1 MLSRA
6 LSLATVTLL
15 IGCLSAVSAQAQN
28 LEAGKSPSQIF
39 ANTCAT
45 CHKSPRGLLK
55 TVPAGS
61 LPGFLRQH
69 YTTSS
74 DMAGVLASYLMS
86 NGASDPRYQ
95 AKDQPKGAKGN
106 RESRQEANQSPE
118 QPSERPSR
126 RQHQSAAPQEGANSD
141 ADRSNPEGRPAH
153 RGRRMARPSEAPE
166 GAKPEDG
173 QAPQAAGEAKPS
185 RQKHGR
191 RGKPVEEPKSEGTS
205 KGEATSEEP
214 KAQEPKAQ
222 EPKAQTAIKHEDKG
236 EAEKPAK
243 PASQPDTAKVDAPK
257 NDVGGNAGS
266 EPAASSRPDPVPQV
280 TPAPASPE
288 PAAAAA
294 PAPAPAAPP
303 VTAAAPPPPPP
314 PPPTTAGSGPP
325 EAPTSK

>member
-39 ANTCAT
+39 ANTCTA

-74 DMAGVLASYLMS
+74 DMAGVLASYLIS
-86 NGASDPRYQ
+86 NGANDPRYQ
-95 AKDQPKGAKGN
+95 AKDQPKGTKG
-106 RESRQEANQSPE
+106 RDGRQEANQSPE
-118 QPSERPSR
+118 QPAERPSR
-126 RQHQSAAPQEGANSD
+126 RQHQGAAPQEGAKEGAKEAAKPD
-141 ADRSNPEGRPAH
+141 VEGLNPEARPAH
-153 RGRRMARPSEAPE
+153 RGRRMARPSETPD
-166 GAKPEDG
+166 GAKPDDG
-173 QAPQAAGEAKPS
+173 QTPQAAGEGRPS

-191 RGKPVEEPKSEGTS
+191 RGKPVEEPKSDES
-205 KGEATSEEP
+205 PKGEAAGDEP
-214 KAQEPKAQ
+214 KS
-222 EPKAQTAIKHEDKG
+222 QTAIKREDKG

-243 PASQPDTAKVDAPK
+243 PASQPDTAKVEAPK
-257 NDVGGNAGS
+257 GNVDS
-266 EPAASSRPDPVPQV
+266 EPAAVRSDPVPQV
-280 TPAPASPE
+280 TPAAPAASPAPE
-288 PAAAAA
+288 PAAAAS

-314 PPPTTAGSGPP
+314 TTPGSGPP

>member
-39 ANTCAT
+39 ANTCTA

-74 DMAGVLASYLMS
+74 DMAGVLASYLIS
-86 NGASDPRYQ
+86 NGANDPRYQ
-95 AKDQPKGAKGN
+95 AKDQPKGAKG
-106 RESRQEANQSPE
+106 RDGRQEANQSPE
-118 QPSERPSR
+118 QPAERPSR
-126 RQHQSAAPQEGANSD
+126 RQHQGAAPQEGAKEGVKEAAKPD
-141 ADRSNPEGRPAH
+141 ADGLNPEARPAH
-153 RGRRMARPSEAPE
+153 RGRRMARPSETPD
-166 GAKPEDG
+166 GAKPDDG
-173 QAPQAAGEAKPS
+173 QTPQAAGEGRPS

-191 RGKPVEEPKSEGTS
+191 RGKPVEEPKSDEAP
-205 KGEATSEEP
+205 KGEAAGDELKS
-214 KAQEPKAQ
+214 
-222 EPKAQTAIKHEDKG
+222 QTTVKREDKG

-243 PASQPDTAKVDAPK
+243 PANQSDTAKVDAPK
-257 NDVGGNAGS
+257 GSAGG
-266 EPAASSRPDPVPQV
+266 EPAAVRSDPVPQV
-280 TPAPASPE
+280 TPAAPAASPAPE
-288 PAAAAA
+288 PAAAAS

-314 PPPTTAGSGPP
+314 TTPGSGPP

>member
-6 LSLATVTLL
+6 LSLATVALL

-39 ANTCAT
+39 ANTCTA

-74 DMAGVLASYLMS
+74 DMAGVLSSYLIS
-86 NGASDPRYQ
+86 NGANDPRYQ
-95 AKDQPKGAKGN
+95 AKDQPKGAKGG
-106 RESRQEANQSPE
+106 RDGRQEANQSPE
-118 QPSERPSR
+118 QPAERPSR
-126 RQHQSAAPQEGANSD
+126 RQHQGAAPQEGAKEGSKEAAKPD
-141 ADRSNPEGRPAH
+141 ADGLNPEARPHH
-153 RGRRMARPSEAPE
+153 RGRRMARPSETPD
-166 GAKPEDG
+166 GAKPDDG
-173 QAPQAAGEAKPS
+173 QIPQAAGEGRPS

-191 RGKPVEEPKSEGTS
+191 RGKPVEEPKSDEMP
-205 KGEATSEEP
+205 KGETSGDEP
-214 KAQEPKAQ
+214 KS
-222 EPKAQTAIKHEDKG
+222 QTAIKPEDKG

-257 NDVGGNAGS
+257 ANTGS
-266 EPAASSRPDPVPQV
+266 EPAAVRSDPVPQV
-280 TPAPASPE
+280 TPAAPAASPAPE
-288 PAAAAA
+288 PAAAAS

-314 PPPTTAGSGPP
+314 PTTPGSGPP
-325 EAPTSK
+325 EAPNSK